1 VTGEVVLLEGL
12 GIAGGFLPT
21 ADLEGAIVI
30 RDAKLMPKGVADV
43 ALRGEVS
50 RNVFLRD
57 GDLVY
62 IPDNV
67 AKKVFVLGEVQRPDA
82 VQIERNAVSL
92 AEVLAM
98 CGGPTPARARRELAI
113 IRGGFDKPTVYIVD
127 LEKAGHPGRR
137 HRCPGHEQ
145 RDQLAAAGGGAM
157 TPTWVCADC
166 GYGEISGFARSAEVL
181 EACSER
187 GSEAMR
193 GLLAMRN

>member
-1 VTGEVVLLEGL
+1 
-12 GIAGGFLPT
+12 
-21 ADLEGAIVI
+21 
-30 RDAKLMPKGVADV
+30 MPKGVADV

-92 AEVLAM
+92 AEVLAV

-127 LEKAGHPGRR
+127 LEKQLLHPPARAARGRPR
-137 HRCPGHEQ
+137 SRGPTGLSTTSRTMQQFLPRVWPIDE
-145 RDQLAAAGGGAM
+145 GGWLLLECKPLRELSRSRAH
-157 TPTWVCADC
+157 
-166 GYGEISGFARSAEVL
+166 RSAAPEGRI
-181 EACSER
+181 A
-187 GSEAMR
+187 
-193 GLLAMRN
+193 